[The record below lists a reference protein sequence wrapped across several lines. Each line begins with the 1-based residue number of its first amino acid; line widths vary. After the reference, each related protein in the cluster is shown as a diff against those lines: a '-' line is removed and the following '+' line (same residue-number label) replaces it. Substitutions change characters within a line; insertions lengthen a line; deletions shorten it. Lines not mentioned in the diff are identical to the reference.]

1 MAGNGELEET
11 NVPLLED
18 LASKVPKTLDDSDQ
32 NLPRRVWIESK
43 KLWYI
48 VGPTIF
54 SRLVSYAMLA
64 ITLAFA
70 GHLGDLELAAI
81 SIVNNV
87 VIGFDFGLLLLG
99 QPTTD
104 VAEMFAVVCWWM
116 ITTSL
121 QLCLSISSREIFAMP
136 A

>member
-32 NLPRRVWIESK
+32 NLPRRVWMESK

-48 VGPTIF
+48 DGPTIF
-54 SRLVSYAMLA
+54 SRLVSYSMLA

-70 GHLGDLELAAI
+70 GHLSDLELAAI

-87 VIGFDFGLLLLG
+87 VIGFDFGLLVLS
-99 QPTTD
+99 P
-104 VAEMFAVVCWWM
+104 F
-116 ITTSL
+116 SL
-121 QLCLSISSREIFAMP
+121 IKIICIN
-136 A
+136 

>member
-18 LASKVPKTLDDSDQ
+18 LASKVPKTFDDSDQ
-32 NLPRRVWIESK
+32 NLTRRVWMESK

-54 SRLVSYAMLA
+54 SRLASYSMLA

-70 GHLGDLELAAI
+70 GHLGDLDLAAI

-87 VIGFDFGLLLLG
+87 VIGFDFGLLVLSPL
-99 QPTTD
+99 
-104 VAEMFAVVCWWM
+104 
-116 ITTSL
+116 SL
-121 QLCLSISSREIFAMP
+121 IRIICINFFLKK
-136 A
+136 